1 MQPEIVLLAAAA
13 APLAAAAFP
22 IGLAHRAGVDRRQ
35 AEDGWH
41 GLWRMAEIAFQFWT
55 LDAPAAAA
63 TTYAVTLPFD
73 ALFELRAHA
82 ARRLWRTVAGRTPGE
97 PFRVMPTQL
106 RRLHTSRLRAL
117 DGRQAGA
124 SYREIAEVLLGFRG
138 TKSDFESD
146 PRKNQARRLAADASQ
161 LMRGGYRVLL
171 HYPIKLERREAQHS
185 APGPA

>member
-1 MQPEIVLLAAAA
+1 
-13 APLAAAAFP
+13 
-22 IGLAHRAGVDRRQ
+22 
-35 AEDGWH
+35 
-41 GLWRMAEIAFQFWT
+41 MAEIAFQFWT
-55 LDAPAAAA
+55 LDAPAVAA

-73 ALFELRAHA
+73 ALFELRAHRGA
-82 ARRLWRTVAGRTPGE
+82 PPLAHHRRPTPGE

-106 RRLHTSRLRAL
+106 RRLHTLRLRAL

-138 TKSDFESD
+138 TKTDFESD

-171 HYPIKLERREAQHS
+171 HYPIKL
-185 APGPA
+185 